1 MKNFAIGLIACA
13 FSWASYAATAKKPS
27 DTMLYGETVRLD
39 SIDPYTSHEA
49 AAKRI
54 SDLIFDSLV
63 EVGPGGNYKPSLAKE
78 WIVSDGGTSVTFV
91 LRNDVF
97 WQRDKKGASRVR
109 FSAKDIEATIHL
121 LQNKESEIPNQE
133 RFQVIKDVEIKDPY
147 RVRVVLNRAM
157 VDPLQALL
165 FKILPAHALKD
176 SKALKRQSSF
186 AMKPI
191 GTGAYQ
197 IEKIND
203 QGEVLLT
210 ANDEYFRGKPKI
222 KHILMKPFND
232 QTIMAQ
238 SLMFNAL
245 DLITYV
251 SPRDFGEVSGDQK
264 ISLMPY
270 DALSFSFLAMNN
282 SRGPM
287 KDKRFRQA
295 VSYAI
300 NREEMLKAFFAGKGT
315 LISGP
320 FPPTSWAYNLDVAP
334 TNFNLDKANQLLQ
347 QAGFKRNEGVLTDK
361 DGKPVKLQFVVPIA
375 GEGETIKRLVLACQN
390 YLAQLGVQTD
400 LQFMD
405 WLVWKKRVMK
415 DHDYDITIASWSF
428 DDANNITSLFHS
440 SSSSAWGNNFVE
452 FRNSQVDA
460 LLTEANATSDFDK
473 KRSIYQK
480 LHAILADEAPY
491 TYLWTLTHHAA
502 HQNRLKGAKVEPTA
516 FFRHILS
523 WRLTEGGAH
532 GTAN

>member
-1 MKNFAIGLIACA
+1 MKKVAIGFIA
-13 FSWASYAATAKKPS
+13 FSFPLLSLAATATKPAN
-27 DTMLYGETVRLD
+27 TLLYGETVRLD

-49 AAKRI
+49 AAKRL

-63 EVGPGGNYKPSLAKE
+63 EVGLGGNYKPSLAKE
-78 WIVSDGGTSVTFV
+78 WDIADGGASVNFV
-91 LRNDVF
+91 LRDDVF
-97 WQRDKKGASRVR
+97 WQRGKDGSSRVR
-109 FSAKDIEATIHL
+109 FTAKDIEKTIHL

-133 RFQVIKDVEIKDPY
+133 RFQIIKGVEVKDPY
-147 RVRVVLNRAM
+147 HIRVVLNRAM

-165 FKILPAHALKD
+165 FKILPAHELKD
-176 SKALKRQSSF
+176 TKALKRQSNF
-186 AMKPI
+186 AMKPL

-210 ANDEYFRGKPKI
+210 ANAEYFRGKPKI
-222 KHILMKPFND
+222 KQILMKPFND

-251 SPRDFGEVSGDQK
+251 SPRDFGEISGDQK

-270 DALSFSFLAMNN
+270 DALSFSFLALNN
-282 SRGPM
+282 NRGPM

-300 NREEMLKAFFAGKGT
+300 NRDEMLKAFFAGKGT

-334 TNFNLDKANQLLQ
+334 IKYNMDKANQLLQ
-347 QAGFKRNEGVLTDK
+347 QAGFKRTGTALTDK
-361 DGKPVKLQFVVPIA
+361 DGKPIKLQFVVPIA
-375 GEGETIKRLVLACQN
+375 GEGETVKRLVLACQN
-390 YLAQLGVQTD
+390 YLAQLGIQTE

-415 DHDYDITIASWSF
+415 EHDYDMTIASWSF

-440 SSSSAWGNNFVE
+440 SSTSAWGNNFVE
-452 FRNSQVDA
+452 FRNPQVDA
-460 LLTEANATSDFDK
+460 LLTEANATNDFDK

-523 WRLTEGGAH
+523 WRLSEGSTH
-532 GTAN
+532 GTN

>member
-1 MKNFAIGLIACA
+1 MKLFAIGFIVLSVPTVAL
-13 FSWASYAATAKKPS
+13 AAAPAKKPA
-27 DTMLYGETVRLD
+27 DTLMYGETVRLD

-49 AAKRI
+49 AAKRL

-63 EVGPGGNYKPSLAKE
+63 EVGSGGNYKPALAKE
-78 WIVSDGGTSVTFV
+78 WSISDGGSAVSFV
-91 LRNDVF
+91 LRDDVF
-97 WQRDKKGASRVR
+97 WQRNKDATERVR
-109 FSAKDIEATIHL
+109 FTSKDVATTIKL
-121 LQNKESEIPNQE
+121 LQNKDSEIPNQE
-133 RFQVIKDVEIKDPY
+133 RFQVIKSVEIKDPY
-147 RVRVVLNRAM
+147 HVRIILNRAM
-157 VDPLQALL
+157 IDPLQALL

-176 SKALKRQSSF
+176 NVALKRQSDF
-186 AMKPI
+186 ALKPI
-191 GTGAYQ
+191 GTGPYQ
-197 IEKIND
+197 IEKVND

-210 ANDEYFRGKPKI
+210 SYKEHFRDKPKI
-222 KHILMKPFND
+222 ARILMKPFND

-251 SPRDFGEVSGDQK
+251 SPRDFAEIAGDEK
-264 ISLMPY
+264 LSLMPY
-270 DALSFSFLAMNN
+270 DALSFSFLALNN
-282 SRGPM
+282 NRGPL

-295 VSYAI
+295 IGYTI
-300 NREEMLKAFFAGKGT
+300 NRDEMLKAFFGGKGT

-334 TNFNLDKANQLLQ
+334 TRYDMAKANQLLD
-347 QAGFKRNEGVLTDK
+347 QAGFKRKDGALSDK
-361 DGKPVKLQFVVPIA
+361 DGKPIKLQFVVPIA

-390 YLAQLGVQTD
+390 YLAQMGVQTE

-440 SSSSAWGNNFVE
+440 SSSNAWGNNFVE
-452 FRNSQVDA
+452 FRNPQVDA

-480 LHAILADEAPY
+480 LHAILSDEAPY

-502 HQNRLKGAKVEPTA
+502 HQNRLKSAKVEPTA

-523 WRLTEGGAH
+523 WRLSEGASDV
-532 GTAN
+532 TN